1 MKKSRRKNGNIP
13 ARIFHLFAQGCT
25 AHPRKLPL
33 LVGFFYFIVAL
44 SVGYGQTRQPIKGKV
59 VDEQNQPLIGLT
71 VVVKNT
77 ATGTATTADGTFV
90 VEAAPTDV
98 LVFSYIGYETKEVTV
113 GNQAIIN
120 VTLKPDAKKLEEVV
134 VVGYGTQKRADV
146 TGSVATVDTKQ
157 LTDRPVTSVQNALQG
172 VAPGLTVIQRP
183 GDVGSVGTITV
194 RGRTNLGSPGPMI
207 IIDGIPASDTEL
219 AALNPNDIENM
230 SVLKDASAASIYGSR
245 AANGVIVVTTK
256 TGKNSE
262 KTTVGFNAIYGW
274 QSPTRLPEYMDA
286 VGYARFHNEA
296 MTNAGKAPNYT
307 EEQIQKFA
315 NGSDPDMYPNT
326 NWYDLVLRET
336 APQSDINLN
345 ISSSGKST
353 SYYLG
358 ASYFNQ
364 QSLLPGKDMDRYT
377 VKLNTDTEVFPNIL
391 KVGTNFSIIRQDY
404 DTKGGSFSWTELNRS
419 LPVTV
424 ARHSDG
430 TWGSVSSGIANTN
443 TAGRNQLRI
452 IEEGGSSWTRNNYLQ
467 AAANAALTPIKG
479 LTVNGLFSLKYSNL
493 MNWSFNSRMDPI
505 INFTTK
511 QPMSSSAVTVN
522 QMQENWGRRQEILTQ
537 GTAAYERTFGQ
548 HTGKVMV
555 GASQESNV
563 YRTAFLGRKNFPNE
577 EMTTISTGSASPE
590 NIVSGANRTGEV
602 QWAIRSFFGRVNYDF
617 QNKYL
622 FEGTLRSDYSS
633 RFHPDQ
639 REAIFPA
646 FSAGWRLSEE
656 NFIKNISW
664 IDNLKLRGS
673 WGALGNQD
681 VVSPGNYYS
690 LLNTGYAYNFDG
702 NAVDGAWQSTGA
714 NPLATWEKVYMT
726 DFGVDFSIFRGKLD
740 VVADYYIKKTDGILL
755 QLPVLATYGL
765 TAPYRNAAETRNKG
779 IELNLVHNGAVG
791 SDFTY
796 TIGANFSRI
805 QNEILSLGGV
815 DERISG
821 YWIER
826 VGEAVGSYYGYRAE
840 GLFINEEDV
849 QSHAF
854 QSAATKPGD
863 IKYADINNDKVIDA
877 ADRVILGNDVPWMT
891 YGLNLGAGYKGFDLS
906 VLTYG
911 VADVDTYLESEASYP
926 FFNGAN
932 IKQAYENRWTAEN
945 PDPNAH
951 FPRTLISADAS
962 HNYNTSSFWLFSGAY
977 FRVRAITLGYNI
989 PEAVSGKLGM
999 QSLRVYATSNNPFT
1013 FMGDDRL
1020 SDYDPEFGSGRGG
1033 YPGLKTFSLGVN
1045 AKF

>member
-1 MKKSRRKNGNIP
+1 MKQCYGREGATSGGNRFRKQRHHKGGISLLVS
-13 ARIFHLFAQGCT
+13 ALFFLLSITTGFAQE
-25 AHPRKLPL
+25 R
-33 LVGFFYFIVAL
+33 
-44 SVGYGQTRQPIKGKV
+44 RQVEGKV
-59 VDEQNQPLIGLT
+59 VDEQNEPLIGLT

-77 ATGTATTADGTFV
+77 TTGTTTRPDGTFTIS
-90 VEAAPTDV
+90 AAPTDV
-98 LVFSYIGYETKEVTV
+98 LVFSYIGYETREVTV
-113 GNQAIIN
+113 GNQANISI
-120 VTLKPDAKKLEEVV
+120 TMKPDAKSLEEVV

-157 LTDRPVTSVQNALQG
+157 LTERPVTSIQNALQG
-172 VAPGLTVIQRP
+172 VSPGLTVIQRP
-183 GDVGSVGTITV
+183 GDVGSVGSITV

-245 AANGVIVVTTK
+245 AANGVIVVSTR
-256 TGKNSE
+256 TGKNTE
-262 KTTVGFNAIYGW
+262 KTTVGFNANYGF

-286 VGYARFHNEA
+286 VGYARFYNEA
-296 MTNAGKAPNYT
+296 MSNAGKAPAYT

-315 NGSDPDMYPNT
+315 NGSEPDMYPNT
-326 NWYDLVLRET
+326 NWYDLVLRDA

-377 VKLNTDTEVFPNIL
+377 VKLNTDTEVFPEIL
-391 KVGTNFSIIRQDY
+391 KVGTNISFIRQDY
-404 DTKGGSFSWTELNRS
+404 DTEGAGFSWTELNRS

-430 TWGSVSSGIANTN
+430 SWGSVSGGSANANT
-443 TAGRNQLRI
+443 AARNQLRLMD
-452 IEEGGSSWTRNNYLQ
+452 EGGSSWSRNNYLQ
-467 AAANAALTPIKG
+467 TAANASLTPLEG
-479 LTVNGLFSLKYSNL
+479 LTINGLASLKYSNL
-493 MNWSFNSRMDPI
+493 LNWSFNSRMDPI
-505 INFTTK
+505 VNFITK
-511 QPMSSSAVTVN
+511 QPMNASAVTVN
-522 QMQENWGRRQEILTQ
+522 QMQENWGRRQELLTQ
-537 GTAAYERTFGQ
+537 GTASYERTFGD
-548 HTGKVMV
+548 HTGKIMV

-563 YRTAFLGRKNFPNE
+563 YRTAFLGRKNFPNDD
-577 EMTTISTGSASPE
+577 MNTIGTGSASPE
-590 NIVSGANRTGEV
+590 NIVSGANSTAET

-617 QNKYL
+617 KNKYL
-622 FEGTLRSDYSS
+622 FEGSLRADYSS

-639 REAIFPA
+639 REAVFPA

-656 NFIKNISW
+656 PFIKNISW

-681 VVSPGNYYS
+681 VVPPGNYYS

-702 NAVDGAWQSTGA
+702 NAVDGAWQATGA

-726 DFGVDFSIFRGKLD
+726 DFGIDFSIFRGKLD
-740 VVADYYIKKTDGILL
+740 VVADYYIKNTEGILM
-755 QLPVLATYGL
+755 QLPVLSTYGL
-765 TAPYRNAAETRNKG
+765 AAPFRNAAETRNKG
-779 IELNLVHNGAVG
+779 IELNLVHNGAIG

-796 TIGANFSRI
+796 TIGANFSKI
-805 QNEILSLGGV
+805 NNEIVSLGGV
-815 DERISG
+815 EERING

-826 VGEAVGSYYGYRAE
+826 VGESVGAFYGYRSE
-840 GLFINEEDV
+840 GLFVNEEDV
-849 QSHAF
+849 QNHAF

-863 IKYADINNDKVIDA
+863 IKYADINKDGVIDA

-891 YGLNLGAGYKGFDLS
+891 YGLNLGASYKGFDLN
-906 VLTYG
+906 VITYG
-911 VADVDTYLESEASYP
+911 VADVDTYLESEAAYP

-932 IKQAYENRWTAEN
+932 IKTAYENRWTKEN

-962 HNYNTSSFWLFSGAY
+962 HNYNTSSFWLFSGSY
-977 FRVRAITLGYNI
+977 FRVRAITLGYNV
-989 PEAVSGKLGM
+989 PESVSSKLGM

-1013 FMGDDRL
+1013 IMGDDRL
-1020 SDYDPEFGSGRGG
+1020 TDYDPEFGSGRGG
-1033 YPGLKTFSLGVN
+1033 YPGTKTISFGVN
-1045 AKF
+1045 ARF